1 MYPFSD
7 DYYQPPIGPDDLSLL
22 QRIFDS
28 EVQNRKLRV
37 DGEEA
42 EALARRLIE
51 LFKSGIRREDALREV
66 LKAA

>member
-1 MYPFSD
+1 MYPFSED
-7 DYYQPPIGPDDLSLL
+7 FYQLPIGPDDLSLL
-22 QRIFDS
+22 QRICDS
-28 EVQNRKLRV
+28 ELENRKLPV
-37 DGEEA
+37 DGEVA